1 MIRIIN
7 VLKSTLALRE
17 LSNFFFFFL
26 LLFVRFCV
34 ILMLKFSCSEA
45 RSN

>member
-17 LSNFFFFFL
+17 LSNFFFFFI
-26 LLFVRFCV
+26 VV
-34 ILMLKFSCSEA
+34 CSFLCDSDAEV
-45 RSN
+45 

>member
-17 LSNFFFFFL
+17 LSNFFFFL